1 MKSRTK
7 GFLMLA
13 IPYTA
18 ATIYLAVEGNYRML
32 VMGAT
37 SLLICYVVY
46 AIHLIVNGTDLDK
59 E

>member
-1 MKSRTK
+1 
-7 GFLMLA
+7 MLA